1 MTVLLSF
8 AFFAAIL
15 THIGCSNQR
24 RSPENGGRR
33 YNRIQHGQC
42 AYTFIL
48 PEHDGN
54 CRESATE
61 QYNTNALQRDAPHVE
76 PDFSS
81 QKLQHLEH
89 VMENYTQWLQKVSA
103 CLHSR
108 DSIPTCELLSP
119 KTCAKLWPQC
129 GQKDHEEASIVPI
142 EPPPTSRGVGRWRDD
157 LSRQAGG
164 RKETASDCP
173 FLGLRVGEGPGQ
185 AFLAGP
191 LCSALG
197 HEIEEAAEIAGARP

>member
-1 MTVLLSF
+1 MREARKESAGSTMTVFLSF
-8 AFFAAIL
+8 AFLAAIL

-54 CRESATE
+54 CRESTTD

-76 PDFSS
+76 QDFSS

-89 VMENYTQWLQKVSA
+89 VMENYTQWLQKVSE
-103 CLHSR
+103 R
-108 DSIPTCELLSP
+108 FQFLSP
-119 KTCAKLWPQC
+119 RSL
-129 GQKDHEEASIVPI
+129 
-142 EPPPTSRGVGRWRDD
+142 
-157 LSRQAGG
+157 
-164 RKETASDCP
+164 
-173 FLGLRVGEGPGQ
+173 F
-185 AFLAGP
+185 
-191 LCSALG
+191 CSQLQLT
-197 HEIEEAAEIAGARP
+197 

>member
-1 MTVLLSF
+1 MQEARKASADSTMTVFLSF

-89 VMENYTQWLQKVSA
+89 VMENYTQWLQKVSDRFRFLIA
-103 CLHSR
+103 LCLSLPSLQGAQS
-108 DSIPTCELLSP
+108 SIGGLCLP
-119 KTCAKLWPQC
+119 CAP
-129 GQKDHEEASIVPI
+129 
-142 EPPPTSRGVGRWRDD
+142 
-157 LSRQAGG
+157 GG
-164 RKETASDCP
+164 SVCKRKRALFSGLH
-173 FLGLRVGEGPGQ
+173 FLGKPRVLGLWEPLILWLPKC
-185 AFLAGP
+185 ASNTSKFYVNSVFFLFP
-191 LCSALG
+191 
-197 HEIEEAAEIAGARP
+197 

>member
-1 MTVLLSF
+1 MQEARKASAGSTMTVFLSF

-76 PDFSS
+76 TDFSS

-89 VMENYTQWLQKVSA
+89 VME
-103 CLHSR
+103 
-108 DSIPTCELLSP
+108 IILSGC
-119 KTCAKLWPQC
+119 KNLRITLW
-129 GQKDHEEASIVPI
+129 KI
-142 EPPPTSRGVGRWRDD
+142 
-157 LSRQAGG
+157 
-164 RKETASDCP
+164 
-173 FLGLRVGEGPGQ
+173 
-185 AFLAGP
+185 
-191 LCSALG
+191 
-197 HEIEEAAEIAGARP
+197 

>member
-1 MTVLLSF
+1 MREAQNESAGNTMTVFLSF
-8 AFFAAIL
+8 AFLAAIL

-54 CRESATE
+54 CRESTTD

-76 PDFSS
+76 QDFSS

-89 VMENYTQWLQKVSA
+89 VMENYTQWLQKN
-103 CLHSR
+103 
-108 DSIPTCELLSP
+108 
-119 KTCAKLWPQC
+119 
-129 GQKDHEEASIVPI
+129 
-142 EPPPTSRGVGRWRDD
+142 
-157 LSRQAGG
+157 
-164 RKETASDCP
+164 
-173 FLGLRVGEGPGQ
+173 
-185 AFLAGP
+185 
-191 LCSALG
+191 
-197 HEIEEAAEIAGARP
+197 